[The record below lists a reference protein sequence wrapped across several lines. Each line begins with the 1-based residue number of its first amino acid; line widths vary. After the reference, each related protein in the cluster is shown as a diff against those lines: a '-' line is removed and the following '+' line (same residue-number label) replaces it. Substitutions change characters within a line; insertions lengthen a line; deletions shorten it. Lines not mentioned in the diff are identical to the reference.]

1 MGSISI
7 SLPLAFLAGLVSFL
21 SPCVLPIVPSYVAF
35 VSGMTLDELADGSRR
50 DARRAAALHAA
61 LFGLGFLLVFMT
73 LGATATAMGRTLN
86 RYLPLVSQL
95 GGGLVIIFGLYLA
108 GVLRLPALSREFR
121 IHLARKPAGA
131 LGSLVVGIVFGLTLI
146 SISFRAMNP
155 VVWSLMVTSL
165 AAFPALL
172 LILHAVDLRAGLCLL
187 PTVYSIPF
195 AFLSGALLW
204 LFSGFALLW
213 SASF

>member
-1 MGSISI
+1 
-7 SLPLAFLAGLVSFL
+7 
-21 SPCVLPIVPSYVAF
+21 
-35 VSGMTLDELADGSRR
+35 MT
-50 DARRAAALHAA
+50 AA
-61 LFGLGFLLVFMT
+61 LFV
-73 LGATATAMGRTLN
+73 GATL
-86 RYLPLVSQL
+86 L
-95 GGGLVIIFGLYLA
+95 FGLACLVYYRGLFLIA
-108 GVLRLPALSREFR
+108 S
-121 IHLARKPAGA
+121 
-131 LGSLVVGIVFGLTLI
+131 VVGIVFGLTLI

-213 SASF
+213 SASS